1 MWIKV
6 IVAVWAL
13 LGIAGT
19 AQAQRASHGDY
30 RYKWRDGSGLLHYS
44 DSLTNDALKYG
55 YDVLNERGMT
65 VRHVARQLTA
75 EQHQA
80 ARAEAQR
87 SATAQ
92 RLSERQHQADLQ
104 MLAAYPDETA
114 YKAAQQAQLDDLR
127 QHIRTTQL
135 NLRSQEQGLADLLD
149 NAAELERA
157 DKDVPQALATRIAAQ
172 KQAVAT
178 QRAELDRQQAA
189 QVAAGQQAVAD
200 LQRYR
205 KLRTQQQAQT
215 GP

>member
-1 MWIKV
+1 
-6 IVAVWAL
+6 
-13 LGIAGT
+13 
-19 AQAQRASHGDY
+19 
-30 RYKWRDGSGLLHYS
+30 
-44 DSLTNDALKYG
+44 
-55 YDVLNERGMT
+55 
-65 VRHVARQLTA
+65 
-75 EQHQA
+75 
-80 ARAEAQR
+80 
-87 SATAQ
+87 
-92 RLSERQHQADLQ
+92 
-104 MLAAYPDETA
+104 
-114 YKAAQQAQLDDLR
+114 
-127 QHIRTTQL
+127 L